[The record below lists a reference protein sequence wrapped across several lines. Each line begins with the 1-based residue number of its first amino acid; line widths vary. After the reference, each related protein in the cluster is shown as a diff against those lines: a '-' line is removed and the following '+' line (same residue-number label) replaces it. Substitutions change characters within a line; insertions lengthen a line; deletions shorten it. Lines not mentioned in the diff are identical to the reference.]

1 MIAKLILTFLL
12 AGVVLYAW
20 HEQRRSPL
28 VAKLSLVAATSG
40 MYFVWVPSHA
50 SDFAAWA
57 GVGRGV
63 DLIIYVWVVISLLVM
78 LNLHLKLR
86 VQLELITLLTR
97 QSAIANARAGQTPA
111 SAGQEQESQQDC
123 GNSGEQPDRQRFPEQ
138 QAAEH
143 RRQYKS
149 KCNERISTRQG
160 REAED
165 PDPDERQE

>member
-1 MIAKLILTFLL
+1 MIAKLILTLL
-12 AGVVLYAW
+12 LSGVVLYAW
-20 HEQRRSPL
+20 REQRRSPL

-50 SDFAAWA
+50 SDFAAWT

-97 QSAIANARAGQTPA
+97 QSAIANAPAGQTRKRQPA
-111 SAGQEQESQQDC
+111 TSRSPNMIAAIPANSRTDSASPNIKPPNTGV
-123 GNSGEQPDRQRFPEQ
+123 
-138 QAAEH
+138 
-143 RRQYKS
+143 
-149 KCNERISTRQG
+149 STKANATNG
-160 REAED
+160 
-165 PDPDERQE
+165 

>member
-12 AGVVLYAW
+12 SGVVLYAW

-28 VAKLSLVAATSG
+28 VAKLSLIAATSG

-86 VQLELITLLTR
+86 VQLELITQLARKT
-97 QSAIANARAGQTPA
+97 AIANAHAGKARRPHPATSRSPNRIAAIPA
-111 SAGQEQESQQDC
+111 SSRADSASP
-123 GNSGEQPDRQRFPEQ
+123 NIKPP
-138 QAAEH
+138 
-143 RRQYKS
+143 S
-149 KCNERISTRQG
+149 KGVSTKANATNG
-160 REAED
+160 
-165 PDPDERQE
+165 